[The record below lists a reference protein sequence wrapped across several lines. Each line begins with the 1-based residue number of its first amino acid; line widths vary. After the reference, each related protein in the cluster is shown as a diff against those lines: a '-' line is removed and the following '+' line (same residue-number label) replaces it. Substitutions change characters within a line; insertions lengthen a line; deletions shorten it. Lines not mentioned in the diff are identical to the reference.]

1 MNIDLAQADD
11 ELFND
16 DDLAAIQDA
25 DIWLVPINS
34 NPRSNGCWWRVR
46 ALQTQALLL

>member
-1 MNIDLAQADD
+1 MAQADD

-25 DIWLVPINS
+25 ILAGAVQLKS
-34 NPRSNGCWWRVR
+34 RSNGCLLVAIG